1 MKLLHSIDDLE
12 EWLVDSQIDIT
23 FWGEGNAK
31 SVTNLWEE
39 YSSGEI
45 QFMDNPPRRG
55 VHVVQIFICRERQ
68 ILIEAEQELENGR
81 RRFRNQ
87 PPSEKIK
94 PGETHLQAATRCL
107 QEELGLTQNTFV
119 FLPDTYQCRQEV
131 TDSLSYPGLT
141 TEYTFHTIKAQ
152 VVGLPDEEFWRENT
166 AVKAGDPV
174 VRHLWVWRYGRSICQ
189 S

>member
-1 MKLLHSIDDLE
+1 VKTLHSLNDLQ
-12 EWLVDSQIDIT
+12 EWLTSSQIDTT

-31 SVTNLWEE
+31 SVANLWEE
-39 YSSGEI
+39 FSSGEVH
-45 QFMDNPPRRG
+45 FMDDPLRR
-55 VHVVQIFICRERQ
+55 VVDVVQIFICRERQ
-68 ILIEAEQELENGR
+68 VLIEAEQELENGR

-94 PGETHLQAATRCL
+94 PGETYLQAATRCL
-107 QEELGLTQNTFV
+107 QEELGLPLSGIS
-119 FLPDTYQCRQEV
+119 FLPGTYLCRQET
-131 TDSLSYPGLT
+131 TDSLSYPGLL

-152 VVGLPDEEFWRENT
+152 VEGLPDEEFWRENT
-166 AVKAGDPV
+166 AVQTGDPV